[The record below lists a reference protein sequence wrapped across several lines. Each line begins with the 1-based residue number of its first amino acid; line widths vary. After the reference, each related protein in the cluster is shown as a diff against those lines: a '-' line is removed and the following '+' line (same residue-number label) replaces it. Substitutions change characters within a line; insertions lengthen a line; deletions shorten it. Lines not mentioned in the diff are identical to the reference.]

1 MAKIEI
7 NSHCSVLVIGS
18 NSFTGGH
25 FIKHLLDTTRAQ
37 VTGVSRS
44 PEYSPVFLPYH
55 GRGAGT
61 GRFRFEQI
69 DVNRGFNQL
78 ADLCDTIRP
87 QVVVNYAAQG
97 EVRNSWKWPEQWYET
112 NCLAVVRLAEFLKT
126 RKYLRKYVAV
136 STPEVYGTTGNKIKE
151 CTTYAPSTP
160 YAASKLAGD
169 LHLLALHKRNGF
181 PVVFTRAANLYG
193 IHQQLYRIIPRTI
206 IYAKLGRKLEL
217 HGNGRAERSFIHA
230 HDVAAMTKLIIENG
244 QDGETYHLAPDDG
257 TRTIASIV
265 EAICNWTDTHYENL
279 VEPVDENFGQDDRFS
294 LDNQKV
300 KRDLGWS
307 QLISFEDGVHETI
320 QWISDNW
327 DFIREQPLDY
337 LHKH

>member
-97 EVRNSWKWPEQWYET
+97 EVRNSWKWPEQLPRSCAT
-112 NCLAVVRLAEFLKT
+112 CR
-126 RKYLRKYVAV
+126 V
-136 STPEVYGTTGNKIKE
+136 S
-151 CTTYAPSTP
+151 
-160 YAASKLAGD
+160 
-169 LHLLALHKRNGF
+169 
-181 PVVFTRAANLYG
+181 
-193 IHQQLYRIIPRTI
+193 
-206 IYAKLGRKLEL
+206 
-217 HGNGRAERSFIHA
+217 
-230 HDVAAMTKLIIENG
+230 
-244 QDGETYHLAPDDG
+244 QD
-257 TRTIASIV
+257 
-265 EAICNWTDTHYENL
+265 
-279 VEPVDENFGQDDRFS
+279 
-294 LDNQKV
+294 QKV
-300 KRDLGWS
+300 S
-307 QLISFEDGVHETI
+307 QEICRRFNSRGV
-320 QWISDNW
+320 
-327 DFIREQPLDY
+327 RY
-337 LHKH
+337 YG